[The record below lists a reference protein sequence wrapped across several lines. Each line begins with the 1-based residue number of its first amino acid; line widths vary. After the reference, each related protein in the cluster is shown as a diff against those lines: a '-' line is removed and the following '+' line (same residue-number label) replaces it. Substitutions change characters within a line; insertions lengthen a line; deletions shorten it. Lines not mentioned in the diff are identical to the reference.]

1 MTPKTVAVVGVTGA
15 VGQEMVRCLEE
26 RSFPVKELK
35 AFASSR
41 SAGKTIQFRGKDVTV
56 QEAAPSA
63 FAGIDIALMAVETDQ
78 SKEFSP
84 VLAKNGAVVIDN
96 SSAYR
101 MDPDCPLVVPEIN
114 PQAAKARPKGI
125 IANPNCSTIIMNVP
139 VWPLHRANPVKRI
152 VVSTYQAASGAGKP
166 AMDEL
171 AETARLWVDGKPIVP
186 KVMPYQLI
194 MNVYSHNASI
204 GDNGYN
210 GEEMKMA
217 HETRKIF
224 GAPEIMISPTCVR
237 VPVMRA
243 HCEAINLEFTNP
255 MSEKQV
261 VELLQKA
268 PGVKI
273 L

>member
-1 MTPKTVAVVGVTGA
+1 MSEEFCPVAASEGA
-15 VGQEMVRCLEE
+15 W
-26 RSFPVKELK
+26 
-35 AFASSR
+35 
-41 SAGKTIQFRGKDVTV
+41 
-56 QEAAPSA
+56 
-63 FAGIDIALMAVETDQ
+63 
-78 SKEFSP
+78 
-84 VLAKNGAVVIDN
+84 VIDN
-96 SSAYR
+96 SAVFR
-101 MDPDCPLVVPEIN
+101 MNPEVPLVVPEVNLHAIGTD
-114 PQAAKARPKGI
+114 PGI

-224 GAPEIMISPTCVR
+224 GAPEIMISATCVR

-273 L
+273 LDDRKKNRSPQPLDASGQGDVLVGRIREDISLPGKGIVLFVSGDQLLKGAALNAVQIAELL